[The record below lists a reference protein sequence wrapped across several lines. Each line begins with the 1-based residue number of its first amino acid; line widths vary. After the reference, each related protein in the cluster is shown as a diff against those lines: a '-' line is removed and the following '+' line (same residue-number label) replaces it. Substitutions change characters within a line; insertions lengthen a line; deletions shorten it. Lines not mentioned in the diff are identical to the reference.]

1 MSMIDTI
8 TSIIA
13 LLGSIT
19 LLGTLIWLIVSDIK
33 YNKKK

>member
-19 LLGTLIWLIVSDIK
+19 LLGTLIWLIVSDF
-33 YNKKK
+33 